1 MTICTSETTVTFSR
15 AFTLGSLDHP
25 QPAGTYRI
33 VMADEELP
41 GVSFLAYRR
50 VATYLH
56 TPALSAAGPKA
67 EVFTITMNELAAALD
82 DDQRS
87 DLITG
92 DKGSTR

>member
-1 MTICTSETTVTFSR
+1 MTIRTSETTVTFRR
-15 AFTLGSLDHP
+15 AFTLGSVDRP

-56 TPALSAAGPKA
+56 APALSVAGPKT
-67 EVFTITMNELAAALD
+67 EVFTITMNELTAALD
-82 DDQRS
+82 DDLRTSQHA
-87 DLITG
+87 G
-92 DKGSTR
+92 DSGVIR

>member
-1 MTICTSETTVTFSR
+1 MSIRTSETTVTFR
-15 AFTLGSLDHP
+15 REFTLGSLDHS

-56 TPALSAAGPKA
+56 TPALSVSGPKA
-67 EVFTITMNELAAALD
+67 EVFAIAMNELTAALD
-82 DDQRS
+82 DDKRARRH
-87 DLITG
+87 
-92 DKGSTR
+92 KGNAGVIG